1 MKPLALRDFGETF
14 HYELRGTVMVPRLV
28 LRISMATWH
37 RKPSKPWWWM
47 RDRRDHWGA
56 WRMVMIFRE
65 FPQISTFPREKA
77 LRSFRC
83 TQTQELEHL
92 QHDASSTLVDLAL
105 GTNQHPGFRLVDDR
119 LVDGSNLNSVRIG
132 FVNLPNQAG
141 SLDYLVYIAS
151 YLQSTSYRSALRSKW
166 WYQNIW
172 QRGIVFPL
180 RDEPFFWKLTK

>member
-1 MKPLALRDFGETF
+1 MHLYNIRDSWNHLHYGKGETF

-37 RKPSKPWWWM
+37 FSNPPNRDGWETGGITEEHGGSWWFSRK
-47 RDRRDHWGA
+47 
-56 WRMVMIFRE
+56 

-77 LRSFRC
+77 LKSFRC
-83 TQTQELEHL
+83 TRTQELGHL

-105 GTNQHPGFRLVDDR
+105 GTYQRPGFRLVDDR
-119 LVDGSNLNSVRIG
+119 LADGSNLNSLRIG
-132 FVNLPNQAG
+132 FVDLPNQAG
-141 SLDYLVYIAS
+141 SLDYLIYIAS

-172 QRGIVFPL
+172 QRGI
-180 RDEPFFWKLTK
+180 